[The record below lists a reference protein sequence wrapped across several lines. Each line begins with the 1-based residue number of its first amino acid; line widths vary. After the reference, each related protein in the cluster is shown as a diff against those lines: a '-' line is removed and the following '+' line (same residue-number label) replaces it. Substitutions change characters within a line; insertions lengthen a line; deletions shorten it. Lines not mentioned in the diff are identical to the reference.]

1 MTGRKTKLKP
11 ARKGK
16 TDPKEFARQARE
28 IHDKLT
34 AEGRWFGD
42 STEIVRRDRDTRV

>member
-1 MTGRKTKLKP
+1 VTQRKAPLKP
-11 ARKGK
+11 IRKGK

-28 IHDKLT
+28 IHDKLA

-42 STEIVRRDRDTRV
+42 STEIIRRDRDTR

>member
-1 MTGRKTKLKP
+1 MTDRKMRLKP
-11 ARKGK
+11 TRKGK
-16 TDPKEFARQARE
+16 ADPKEFARKARE
-28 IHDKLT
+28 FHDRLT